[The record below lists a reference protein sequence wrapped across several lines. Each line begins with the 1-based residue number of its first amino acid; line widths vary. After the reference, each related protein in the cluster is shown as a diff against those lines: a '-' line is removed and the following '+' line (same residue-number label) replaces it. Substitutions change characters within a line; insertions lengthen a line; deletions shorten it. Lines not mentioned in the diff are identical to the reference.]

1 MTNEQQAGEAALL
14 QEGYRRAA
22 WRLIPFLVFL
32 FILAWIDRVNV
43 GFASYADRHERR
55 RHTSAARKKLT
66 AHSGL
71 VDPCSIAGISFSQA
85 VVVICWQQGERYG

>member
-55 RHTSAARKKLT
+55 RHTSAAGK
-66 AHSGL
+66 S
-71 VDPCSIAGISFSQA
+71 
-85 VVVICWQQGERYG
+85 